1 MGVSVAAHRQYP
13 ASADVPLPPLSDDAT
28 TGEEEHL
35 LGGRRDHLPQPG
47 DAGTRSLVQRLDEAS
62 ERG

>member
-1 MGVSVAAHRQYP
+1 MGVSLASHRQHP
-13 ASADVPLPPLSDDAT
+13 APADVPLPALSDDAP

-47 DAGTRSLVQRLDEAS
+47 DAGTRPLVQRLDEAS